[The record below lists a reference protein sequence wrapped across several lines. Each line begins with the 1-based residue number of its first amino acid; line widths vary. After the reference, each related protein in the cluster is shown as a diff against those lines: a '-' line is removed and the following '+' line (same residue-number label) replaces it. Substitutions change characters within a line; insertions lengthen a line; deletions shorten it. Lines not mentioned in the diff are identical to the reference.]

1 MSRRRAEH
9 LAAGSLLALFV
20 LALFHRLLFTDRV
33 LASGDILHYFYPYRD
48 YAAAALRQGRL
59 PLWNPYIFLGAPFL
73 ANPQA
78 AVLYPLHWPLSWLP
92 VTRQI
97 YWSGALHAWILGL
110 GGYALLRR
118 WGHGLIPGLVTG
130 LVLAGSGFV
139 GGLLGHIN
147 QMNGVAW
154 LPWTFLALAWAGAA
168 SPEQVGVLSK
178 QRRPQALL
186 TVASLGA
193 LVALMLLAGHTQ
205 TAYINLFGLGVWLVT
220 PPGPELGRLRA
231 WRGFWRGRLLALLVT
246 GSGVLLG
253 ALLAGAQLLPAL
265 ELSRLGLRSG
275 GLSYAQVTS
284 FSLKPL
290 QLPWTLLPSYG
301 LVDLSVVFRTLGYTE
316 FVATVG
322 GIGLLLALLGGWAG
336 RRERSPAWTA
346 GLLLAGLGLFLA
358 LGRWNPAYF
367 LLYKFVPGFDLFRTP
382 ARWMMLY
389 TLGMAL
395 LAGLGAESLLR
406 RLAQAGATR
415 RGFLAG
421 LGILLLAGDLL
432 LAARALP
439 HTHPTAPPAVMDLR
453 TGPAHLLTDPERTRL
468 APAAA
473 GRFLSM
479 SAITFD
485 PGDMADWRRVYRET
499 EPPVLDEAAFQELII
514 ALKSQEILAPNLA
527 LLWRIPGVDG
537 FDGGVLP
544 LQRYNRFLILF
555 IPEEELVPDG
565 RLREQLQEIPPARLL
580 GLMNVQYV
588 ITDKVR
594 DHWFQGVYYDRQLG
608 ATLGPERPS
617 VGVAVDQPLEA
628 TAVDILGFVQGS
640 PEALARLAEE
650 NQTVLR
656 LQVTADGQAVADF
669 PVVAGG
675 QPGAH
680 LADGRLGSPLVQE
693 GGPVVAFQDVEGG
706 MQEYWARFR
715 LPRPTTPEAL
725 GLGWVSPEAGPA
737 LTVTVRAITLV
748 DERTGMFVPLLPS
761 DRGRFRLVHSGDV
774 KIYEN
779 LEGRPRAYLAEGLVQ
794 VTGPDE
800 ALTALGEELG
810 PGGQG
815 RAVVETSPD
824 FPLALEGGP
833 EEDEPGQATLLS
845 YAPEQVTVQVRA
857 PGPRLL
863 VLADSFY
870 PGWEASVDGVPAPI
884 WPTNLLFRGVVVPPG
899 EHRVVFRFRPGSW
912 RQGLGLSGLG
922 GILWLGLLAGAWS
935 QRRSF
940 RPPSNSGV

>member
-1 MSRRRAEH
+1 MPRRRAEH
-9 LAAGSLLALFV
+9 LAAGTLLALFV
-20 LALFHRLLFTDRV
+20 LALFHRLLLTDRV

-48 YAAAALRQGRL
+48 YAAAALGQGRL

-78 AVLYPLHWPLSWLP
+78 AVLYPLHWPLSGLP

-118 WGHGLIPGLVTG
+118 WDHGLIPGLVTG

-154 LPWTFLALAWAGAA
+154 LPWTFLALAWTQDPPAEGQGLFARLR
-168 SPEQVGVLSK
+168 Q
-178 QRRPQALL
+178 PQAGRA
-186 TVASLGA
+186 VAALGG

-220 PPGPELGRLRA
+220 PPGLDLRRLLS
-231 WRGFWRGRLLALLVT
+231 WSGFWRGRIPALAVT
-246 GSGVLLG
+246 GSGLLLG
-253 ALLAGAQLLPAL
+253 ALLAGAQLLPTL

-284 FSLKPL
+284 FSLQPL

-301 LVDLSVVFRTLGYTE
+301 LVDLSVRFRTLGYTE
-316 FVATVG
+316 FVAYVG
-322 GIGLLLALLGGWAG
+322 GLGLLLALLGGWAG

-346 GLLLAGLGLFLA
+346 GLLLTGLGLFLA
-358 LGRWNPAYF
+358 LGRWNPVYF
-367 LLYKFVPGFDLFRTP
+367 LLTKLVPGFDLFRTP

-395 LAGLGAESLLR
+395 LAGLGGEILLR
-406 RLAQAGATR
+406 RLARIGDARRLLLAAG
-415 RGFLAG
+415 G
-421 LGILLLAGDLL
+421 LLLLAGDLL

-439 HTHPTAPPAVMDLR
+439 HTHPTAPSAVTDLR
-453 TGPAHLLTDPERTRL
+453 TAPAHLLTDPARDRL
-468 APAAA
+468 SPAAA

-485 PGDMADWRRVYRET
+485 PGDMADWRRIYLET
-499 EPPVLDEAAFQELII
+499 KPQTLDQAAFQELII

-544 LQRYNRFLILF
+544 LQRYNRFLTLF
-555 IPEEELVPDG
+555 IPQEELVPDG

-608 ATLGPERPS
+608 ATLGPALPQ
-617 VGVAVDQPLEA
+617 VDVAVDRPLEA
-628 TAVDILGFVQGS
+628 TAVDILGFVQGPS
-640 PEALARLAEE
+640 EAMARLAQE
-650 NQTVLR
+650 NRTALR
-656 LQVTADGQAVADF
+656 LQVMAGGRAVAGF

-675 QPGAH
+675 RPGAH
-680 LADGRLGSPLVQE
+680 LADPRLDSPLVQE
-693 GGPVVAFQDVEGG
+693 GGPVVAFRDVEGG
-706 MQEYWARFR
+706 VQEYWARFR
-715 LPRPTTPEAL
+715 LPQPVTPEAIRL
-725 GLGWVSPEAGPA
+725 SWVDPGADPELA
-737 LTVTVRAITLV
+737 VTVRAMTLV

-779 LEGRPRAYLAEGLVQ
+779 LETRPRAYLASAVRRAANPEEVLAALRAEQAPGGEGRTV
-794 VTGPDE
+794 VEAPPE
-800 ALTALGEELG
+800 AL
-810 PGGQG
+810 Q
-815 RAVVETSPD
+815 
-824 FPLALEGGP
+824 PLASISR
-833 EEDEPGQATLLS
+833 DEPPGQATLLT
-845 YAPEQVTVQVRA
+845 YEPEQVTVQVRA

-863 VLADSFY
+863 VLTDSFY
-870 PGWEASVDGVPAPI
+870 PGWEARVDGVPAPV
-884 WPTNLLFRGVVVPPG
+884 WPVNLLFRGVVLPPG
-899 EHRVVFRFRPGSW
+899 QHRVEFRFRPVSW
-912 RQGLGLSGLG
+912 QRGVALSGLG
-922 GILWLGLLAGAWS
+922 LVLWLGLLAWAGP
-935 QRRSF
+935 RRGSF
-940 RPPSNSGV
+940 RPSSNSGV